1 MVLLY
6 KFLVYTGFD
15 LIVTHA
21 RHLEFQWEVH
31 PLGMVY
37 LPTNI

>member
-1 MVLLY
+1 M
-6 KFLVYTGFD
+6 GFD

-21 RHLEFQWEVH
+21 RHLGFQWEVQ

-37 LPTNI
+37 